1 MTVDKGDATWKGR
14 EGFVPSVRQSK
25 LLCGTDYF
33 PLRFETRF
41 YIETDMKPMDHRDDY
56 VRQFVYG
63 PGAGAVVHAGGRA
76 TADVLMDERL
86 EGWIGIPHG
95 GISMGIMMDLAM
107 TLDAYPRRDDLR
119 FPVSAD
125 FRLAGTSIGIGDL
138 LHFEVLPCPG
148 GAEGSATVDR
158 DPLPYMTSSIRYGE
172 SDGGHGRAFS
182 AFMPEKCG
190 DSLDELAL
198 FPSYSNC
205 FVCGVDRSHPSLKR
219 QFRLWD
225 SPDKIVV
232 SSAGFSGADRDSF
245 YRFSRDGLLHPLPVL
260 ALLDEILGWGGFLI
274 SGSGAV
280 TVGIGFTF
288 YRPVSCDE
296 KLLFFGR
303 GDRVRG
309 RTSSRLLY
317 WASGGAAA
325 VGKDG
330 RLEMVVSASGQWY
343 GVQDLTR
350 QMRSSLLPR
359 TLMEKIFELAAVPEE
374 K

>member
-1 MTVDKGDATWKGR
+1 
-14 EGFVPSVRQSK
+14 
-25 LLCGTDYF
+25 
-33 PLRFETRF
+33 
-41 YIETDMKPMDHRDDY
+41 MDHRDDY
-56 VRQFVYG
+56 VRQFLYG
-63 PGAGAVVHAGGRA
+63 PGAGAVVHGGGRA

-190 DSLDELAL
+190 DSLDDLAL

-205 FVCGVDRSHPSLKR
+205 FVCGVDRNHPSLKR

-325 VGKDG
+325 VGRRRETGDGGQRLRPVVRRSGSDPADEIIPPSPDTDGKDLCTGGGSRGKMTG
-330 RLEMVVSASGQWY
+330 REIFPAG
-343 GVQDLTR
+343 
-350 QMRSSLLPR
+350 PR
-359 TLMEKIFELAAVPEE
+359 
-374 K
+374 

>member
-1 MTVDKGDATWKGR
+1 M
-14 EGFVPSVRQSK
+14 K
-25 LLCGTDYF
+25 LTD
-33 PLRFETRF
+33 
-41 YIETDMKPMDHRDDY
+41 HGDDY

-63 PGAGAVVHAGGRA
+63 PGSIVHASGHA

-125 FRLAGTSIGIGDL
+125 FRLAGPAIRIGDL
-138 LHFEVLPCPG
+138 LHFEVLPVPG

-158 DPLPYMTSSIRYGE
+158 DPLPYMSSSIRYRGN
-172 SDGGHGRAFS
+172 DGGHGKAFS
-182 AFMPEKCG
+182 AFMPEKYG
-190 DSLDELAL
+190 DSLNELVL
-198 FPSYSNC
+198 LPSYRNC
-205 FVCGVDRSHPSLKR
+205 FVCGVDRSHPSLRR

-232 SSAGFSGADRDSF
+232 SSAGFSGADIDSF
-245 YRFSRDGLLHPLPVL
+245 YRFSRGGFLHPLPFL
-260 ALLDEILGWGGFLI
+260 ALLDEILGWGGFLL

-280 TVGIGFTF
+280 TVAIGFTF
-288 YRPVSCDE
+288 YRPISCGE

-309 RTSSRLLY
+309 RTSSRLLF

-325 VGKDG
+325 VGEDG
-330 RLEMVVSASGQWY
+330 ELEMVASASGQWF
-343 GVQDLTR
+343 GVQELTR

-359 TLMEKIFELAAVPEE
+359 ALMEKAFEQAAVLSPRRA
-374 K
+374 

>member
-1 MTVDKGDATWKGR
+1 
-14 EGFVPSVRQSK
+14 
-25 LLCGTDYF
+25 
-33 PLRFETRF
+33 
-41 YIETDMKPMDHRDDY
+41 MKPKDHGNDY
-56 VRQFVYG
+56 VRQFLYG
-63 PGAGAVVHAGGRA
+63 SEAIARVGGHA
-76 TADVLMDERL
+76 TADVLMDERR

-107 TLDAYPRRDDLR
+107 TLDAYPRRDELL

-125 FRLAGTSIGIGDL
+125 FRLAGASIRIGDL
-138 LHFEVLPCPG
+138 LHFDVLPVSG

-158 DPLPYMTSSIRYGE
+158 DPLPYMSSAIRYGE
-172 SDGGHGRAFS
+172 SNEEHGRAFS

-190 DSLDELAL
+190 AVLKELTL
-198 FPSYSNC
+198 LPFYRNC
-205 FVCGVDRSHPSLKR
+205 FVCGVERSYPGLKR

-225 SPDKIVV
+225 TPGRIVV
-232 SSAGFSGADRDSF
+232 SAVGFSGADPDSF
-245 YRFSRDGLLHPLPVL
+245 CRFSRNDFLHPLPFL

-280 TVGIGFTF
+280 TVRIGFTF

-309 RTSSRLLY
+309 RNSSRLLF
-317 WASGGAAA
+317 WASGGAAS
-325 VGKDG
+325 VKEGG
-330 RLEMVVSASGQWY
+330 RLEMVASASGQWF
-343 GVQDLTR
+343 GIQDLTQ

-359 TLMEKIFELAAVPEE
+359 TLMEKAFELAAPSATSLFCR
-374 K
+374 

>member
-1 MTVDKGDATWKGR
+1 MDT
-14 EGFVPSVRQSK
+14 
-25 LLCGTDYF
+25 
-33 PLRFETRF
+33 
-41 YIETDMKPMDHRDDY
+41 MKPTDHSDDY
-56 VRQFVYG
+56 VRQFLYG
-63 PGAGAVVHAGGRA
+63 PGAGAIVHADGRV
-76 TADVLMDERL
+76 TADVLMNERL

-95 GISMGIMMDLAM
+95 GISMGVMMDLAM
-107 TLDAYPRRDDLR
+107 TLDTCQRRDDLR
-119 FPVSAD
+119 FPMSAE
-125 FRLAGTSIGIGDL
+125 FRLAGTSIRIGDL

-172 SDGGHGRAFS
+172 SDEGHGRAFS
-182 AFMPEKCG
+182 AFMPERCG
-190 DSLDELAL
+190 DSLNELDL

-205 FVCGVDRSHPSLKR
+205 FVCGVDRHHPSLKR

-225 SPDKIVV
+225 SHDKIVV
-232 SSAGFSGADRDSF
+232 SSVGFSGADRDSF
-245 YRFSRDGLLHPLPVL
+245 YRFSRDGLLHPLPLL
-260 ALLDEILGWGGFLI
+260 ALLDETLAWGGFLI
-274 SGSGAV
+274 SGSAAV

-325 VGKDG
+325 VREDG

-350 QMRSSLLPR
+350 QMRASLLPR
-359 TLMEKIFELAAVPEE
+359 ALMEKIFELAAVPEE